1 MDKAKEIV
9 SANKIDESLKNEFIN
24 SSKIQIDQV
33 YGTLDPKGP
42 EESQGLFVAF
52 EKVEALTNENKE
64 HNKGIEDKKQQIRAK
79 RAKRSL
85 NNLIESDKT
94 KKTQK
99 DQLENLKNILE
110 QAGECPNLK
119 NKLMKCIIENREDP
133 NNIIEKANVIIE
145 NYQSATKDK
154 VNQEFGA
161 EEQGI
166 SNTLGRYN
174 TSGELTKILDK
185 YENLLVK
192 VSNKEIRDQ
201 MTLNLD

>member
-1 MDKAKEIV
+1 WEELFQGIINDTHLTPEQKVKICYESIKSFIDTPGVTKTNGQITEITDMDKAKEIV

-154 VNQEFGA
+154 VNQ
-161 EEQGI
+161 
-166 SNTLGRYN
+166 
-174 TSGELTKILDK
+174 
-185 YENLLVK
+185 
-192 VSNKEIRDQ
+192 
-201 MTLNLD
+201 